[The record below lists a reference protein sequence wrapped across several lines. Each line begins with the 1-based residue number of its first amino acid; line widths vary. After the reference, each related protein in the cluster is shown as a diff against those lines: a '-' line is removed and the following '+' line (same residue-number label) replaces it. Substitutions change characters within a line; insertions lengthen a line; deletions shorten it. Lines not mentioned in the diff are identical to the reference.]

1 MDRPNGMKIIFAV
14 GLIILILGVV
24 SLFVPIPRRETHGF
38 KAGDINIAVQTRNDE
53 KVSPII
59 SAVLIVAGAGLMIAG
74 SRRG

>member
-1 MDRPNGMKIIFAV
+1 MKIIFAV

-38 KAGDINIAVQTRNDE
+38 KAGDVNIAVQTRNDE
-53 KVSPII
+53 KVSPLI
-59 SAVLIVAGAGLMIAG
+59 SAVLIVAGAGLMITG

>member
-1 MDRPNGMKIIFAV
+1 MKIIFAV

-59 SAVLIVAGAGLMIAG
+59 SAVLIVAGAGLMITG

>member
-1 MDRPNGMKIIFAV
+1 MKIIFAV

>member
-1 MDRPNGMKIIFAV
+1 MKIIFAI

>member
-1 MDRPNGMKIIFAV
+1 MKIIFAV

-38 KAGDINIAVQTRNDE
+38 KAGDINIAVQTRNNE

-59 SAVLIVAGAGLMIAG
+59 SAVLIVAGAGLMITG

>member
-1 MDRPNGMKIIFAV
+1 MKIIFTV
-14 GLIILILGVV
+14 GLITLILGVV

-59 SAVLIVAGAGLMIAG
+59 SAVLIAAGAALMVTG